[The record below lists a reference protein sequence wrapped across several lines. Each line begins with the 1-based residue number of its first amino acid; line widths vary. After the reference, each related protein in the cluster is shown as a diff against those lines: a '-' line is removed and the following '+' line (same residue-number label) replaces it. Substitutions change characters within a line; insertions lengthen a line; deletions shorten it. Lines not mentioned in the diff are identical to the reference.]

1 MIVKYIEIL
10 DQLFEPAYIIDNQ
23 QKILFWNKAAE
34 KLTGYDAK
42 SIVGKTCRNSE
53 VVHTNENGEKL
64 CLDQCPFQELIDKG
78 KINELSLFLNHK
90 TGYRIPISIRLVPII
105 NQNKK
110 IIGAI
115 EFFVKRDQF
124 ISDTRPDVIKE
135 LVKAAYID
143 SISGLPNKDY
153 MESKIVKILNEAKLN
168 PLDTQYGLL
177 VIDIH
182 NLQEFNN
189 AGGLEAGDFLLK
201 IIGQTL
207 INNLED
213 STDCFASR
221 WYGGKFIII
230 INSNKLNTLLN
241 WSNKFKT
248 LIEQSIIMGYEKQK
262 IKVSIAGVV
271 VYPEDTLQSLIK
283 NLEQQLQVS
292 KRQNNNISVKE

>member
-153 MESKIVKILNEAKLN
+153 MESKIVKNRLHKQNDHFTHNK
-168 PLDTQYGLL
+168 GLYP
-177 VIDIH
+177 
-182 NLQEFNN
+182 
-189 AGGLEAGDFLLK
+189 K
-201 IIGQTL
+201 IIPPFQ
-207 INNLED
+207 NMCKED
-213 STDCFASR
+213 V
-221 WYGGKFIII
+221 
-230 INSNKLNTLLN
+230 
-241 WSNKFKT
+241 
-248 LIEQSIIMGYEKQK
+248 E
-262 IKVSIAGVV
+262 
-271 VYPEDTLQSLIK
+271 
-283 NLEQQLQVS
+283 
-292 KRQNNNISVKE
+292 